1 MFDLCD
7 GCGSSL
13 LCTYLYFELFCLIVG
28 ESLFPVYPAERCAL
42 NGKVTVVLNVGA
54 LLYELS

>member
-1 MFDLCD
+1 M
-7 GCGSSL
+7 
-13 LCTYLYFELFCLIVG
+13 CTYLYFELFCLIVG

-54 LLYELS
+54 LLYELSRDGD